1 MAVVGLD
8 RFTGSGNPDDWI
20 FRAERYFAYLGFPEN
35 DWIPLPFLYIDGEAL
50 DWFRWMYRNKQFWDW
65 KHFKEKLSL
74 CFRARTTPE
83 SALAHSQ
90 ITTILTL
97 LQKVQDS
104 FSVMS
109 NQLDN
114 THISIFNITGL
125 SPTIVQEAA
134 IADAID
140 SATTRVSEEIVSA
153 LGDEHSGHADQVFD
167 ESSHQIED
175 LVHEFGMAFDLVA
188 DNLVGLQ
195 MPLQATRS
203 VEPPLLVVTDN
214 FFSHEILI
222 SDFDEPIGVDGYV
235 SLIPHDNVAAIAE
248 FFPFVFNQSSLAN
261 FGDLAMCESVT
272 DGLPTCHWFD
282 TGQHVSPFIPFVF
295 RLMKYGHHVSATE
308 FDKNGYRP
316 IIGAQGAQVTIVAGT
331 TQKIA
336 WEGASHNWFLEM
348 SCYILAM
355 KSGDSKMNQLFDAM
369 SDKACKVFNVMSTSL
384 LVRVLAETPKETGTI
399 QQFHFKDKE
408 CLLISFGGQES
419 IVSASHSPHA
429 LPRRYFDVNSLY
441 SVLSRQK
448 IDLMASN
455 NIYVDIIF
463 MKSTI
468 LEDVSKREIQSND
481 VRNDVKHVKFNEEIR
496 HDECSFQSIPDNGW
510 QVLDD
515 VCALGAKNMPSL
527 SVKPSSQIEPL
538 GALGDK
544 NLTVEWIMEHQN
556 VSTDQCA
563 YWCLRMIYISTDEI
577 SFWVDTIVCPM
588 NNINC
593 LRAFECISVT
603 GIVTCK
609 WFKVVQPIEVV

>member
-1 MAVVGLD
+1 M
-8 RFTGSGNPDDWI
+8 TGSFGPNDTSLTLAS
-20 FRAERYFAYLGFPEN
+20 RRMTGYL
-35 DWIPLPFLYIDGEAL
+35 LPFLYLDGEAL

-97 LQKVQDS
+97 LQK
-104 FSVMS
+104 
-109 NQLDN
+109 
-114 THISIFNITGL
+114 
-125 SPTIVQEAA
+125 AA
-134 IADAID
+134 IEDAID
-140 SATTRVSEEIVSA
+140 SATTRVSEEIASA
-153 LGDEHSGHADQVFD
+153 LGDRQSSIANNFEVHPETFD
-167 ESSHQIED
+167 TLID
-175 LVHEFGMAFDLVA
+175 T
-188 DNLVGLQ
+188 NL
-195 MPLQATRS
+195 
-203 VEPPLLVVTDN
+203 LLAGTTFVIT
-214 FFSHEILI
+214 FR
-222 SDFDEPIGVDGYV
+222 PCRPV

-248 FFPFVFNQSSLAN
+248 FFPFVFNQSSLAD

-295 RLMKYGHHVSATE
+295 RHTKYGHHVSATE

-316 IIGAQGAQVTIVAGT
+316 IIGAQ
-331 TQKIA
+331 
-336 WEGASHNWFLEM
+336 
-348 SCYILAM
+348 AM

-419 IVSASHSPHA
+419 IVSAAHSTHA

-448 IDLMASN
+448 NDLVASN

-496 HDECSFQSIPDNGW
+496 HDECLFPVDPGENLFMVKLGGTVKDNGW
-510 QVLDD
+510 QVLVD
-515 VCALGAKNMPSL
+515 VCALGAKNMPTL

-538 GALGDK
+538 GARGDK
-544 NLTVEWIMEHQN
+544 NLTV
-556 VSTDQCA
+556 
-563 YWCLRMIYISTDEI
+563 
-577 SFWVDTIVCPM
+577 
-588 NNINC
+588 
-593 LRAFECISVT
+593 
-603 GIVTCK
+603 K
-609 WFKVVQPIEVV
+609 

>member
-8 RFTGSGNPDDWI
+8 RLTGTGNPDDWI
-20 FRAERYFAYLGFPEN
+20 FRAERYFAYLGFLEN
-35 DWIPLPFLYIDGEAL
+35 DWIPLPFLYLDGEAL

-97 LQKVQDS
+97 LQKVQDN

-114 THISIFNITGL
+114 THNSISNITGL

-134 IADAID
+134 IEDAID
-140 SATTRVSEEIVSA
+140 SATTRVSEEIASA
-153 LGDEHSGHADQVFD
+153 LGDGQSSIANNFEVHPEMFDTLIDTNLLLAGTTFVIGDEHSGHVDQVFD

-195 MPLQATRS
+195 IPLQATRS
-203 VEPPLLVVTDN
+203 VEPPLVEEDECLETKTNIVFDGSLQRNEFDLQCQFANLQLVVTN
-214 FFSHEILI
+214 KFFSHEILI

-235 SLIPHDNVAAIAE
+235 SLIPHDNVAAIVE
-248 FFPFVFNQSSLAN
+248 FFPFIFNQSSLAD

-282 TGQHVSPFIPFVF
+282 TCFSVYSIRVQAYEVWS
-295 RLMKYGHHVSATE
+295 S
-308 FDKNGYRP
+308 
-316 IIGAQGAQVTIVAGT
+316 
-331 TQKIA
+331 
-336 WEGASHNWFLEM
+336 S
-348 SCYILAM
+348 M

-419 IVSASHSPHA
+419 IVSAAHSTHA

-448 IDLMASN
+448 NDLVASN

-496 HDECSFQSIPDNGW
+496 HDECLFPVDPGENLFMVKLGGTVKDNGW
-510 QVLDD
+510 QVLVD
-515 VCALGAKNMPSL
+515 VCALGAKNMPML

-538 GALGDK
+538 GARGDK
-544 NLTVEWIMEHQN
+544 NLTV
-556 VSTDQCA
+556 
-563 YWCLRMIYISTDEI
+563 
-577 SFWVDTIVCPM
+577 
-588 NNINC
+588 
-593 LRAFECISVT
+593 
-603 GIVTCK
+603 K
-609 WFKVVQPIEVV
+609 